1 MSSVTESNKRIAKNT
16 FFLYIRTFIIMF
28 VTLYTSRVVLQTLW
42 ETDFG
47 IYNIVGSVVVLF
59 SFLNSAMSSATLRFL
74 NYELGRKNI
83 NGVKRIFSMSLT
95 AYITIALLIVVL
107 AETIG
112 AYFVYTKLNIPKDRF
127 IAALWVYHF
136 SILSCCVSILRIPY
150 NAIIIAYER
159 MSFYAYI
166 SIVEAVLKLLLVYLL
181 LIVQHDKLILYSIL
195 MFVVVL
201 IMNLAYKYFCNKKF
215 SVSHYSFFW
224 DAKLYKE
231 LVCFSGWSM
240 LGSLANV
247 GSNQG
252 VNIVI
257 NVFCGVAVNAAM
269 GIAHQ
274 VHAAVNTFIANF
286 QTAFVPQIIKSY
298 AEENRNYFLSLIFR
312 TSRFSYFLIF
322 LIGFP
327 LILCCRPILEF
338 WLTVI
343 PKYAVEF
350 TQLIVIFCM
359 IDAVSGPLWNSV
371 QATGKIRN
379 YQILI
384 SILISLNIPVSFALL
399 YFDFS
404 PVYVIIAKVGLNILT
419 LLVRVLYLGG
429 HVGLPVKKYFKEVIL
444 RIIYVTAC
452 AIPIPI
458 CFQLLFEDTLH
469 FINTFILSGIISLLV
484 IYRIGLTVNERMTF
498 VLKMKKCYFR
508 VFHINN

>member
-1 MSSVTESNKRIAKNT
+1 
-16 FFLYIRTFIIMF
+16 
-28 VTLYTSRVVLQTLW
+28 
-42 ETDFG
+42 
-47 IYNIVGSVVVLF
+47 
-59 SFLNSAMSSATLRFL
+59 
-74 NYELGRKNI
+74 
-83 NGVKRIFSMSLT
+83 
-95 AYITIALLIVVL
+95 
-107 AETIG
+107 
-112 AYFVYTKLNIPKDRF
+112 
-127 IAALWVYHF
+127 
-136 SILSCCVSILRIPY
+136 
-150 NAIIIAYER
+150 
-159 MSFYAYI
+159 
-166 SIVEAVLKLLLVYLL
+166 
-181 LIVQHDKLILYSIL
+181 
-195 MFVVVL
+195 
-201 IMNLAYKYFCNKKF
+201 
-215 SVSHYSFFW
+215 
-224 DAKLYKE
+224 
-231 LVCFSGWSM
+231 M

-327 LILCCRPILEF
+327 LILCCRSILEF

-404 PVYVIIAKVGLNILT
+404 PVYVIIAKVGLNIC
-419 LLVRVLYLGG
+419 LLYTSDAAD
-429 HVGLPVKKYFKEVIL
+429 E
-444 RIIYVTAC
+444 
-452 AIPIPI
+452 
-458 CFQLLFEDTLH
+458 
-469 FINTFILSGIISLLV
+469 
-484 IYRIGLTVNERMTF
+484 
-498 VLKMKKCYFR
+498 
-508 VFHINN
+508 